1 MMLTKINVKTYEP
14 QISGILK
21 HVPVRRDH
29 FVNPNSFREIKSSK
43 YKEYIYNIYIYI
55 FVSGFRPSSERW
67 ILTEGEKN
75 DICFKH
81 VATKTWIKVAT
92 GAGGRISVNGKFVPD
107 IWPYHGA

>member
-43 YKEYIYNIYIYI
+43 YKEYI
-55 FVSGFRPSSERW
+55 
-67 ILTEGEKN
+67 
-75 DICFKH
+75 
-81 VATKTWIKVAT
+81 
-92 GAGGRISVNGKFVPD
+92 
-107 IWPYHGA
+107 